1 MHLFPDVMTIRWHL
15 LPAYQRLAQTELAS
29 ARWLEQHAAQVVK
42 DGPHRTVWRV
52 TVGDLV
58 LYCKRCK
65 IWNLRAWL
73 RQWLRPAKA
82 RIEFDKSQEMRQR
95 GIPTYEPVGWGTRS
109 WLWPS
114 ESYLLTV
121 ERPNA
126 VPLDVYIEQ
135 ILPSESAARQQQLAV
150 ELGRFVA
157 LLHDQGV
164 MHNDLHPGNLLVEV
178 GVSFRFFVLDLHAIQ
193 LGLPLTDRQAQS
205 NLVVFN
211 RYFSLRST
219 ACQRMRFWRA
229 YCQAR
234 LTGTLD
240 HRTACKQIELATL
253 QSNLALWRTR
263 EKRCQREG
271 RQFRVVRGSAARG
284 YAVRDFDSDAA
295 ARLAS
300 DPDAPF
306 NASGVRLLKDSPSV
320 TVAALN
326 LGGRP
331 VVYKRFRVT
340 SWTDPLAN
348 CVRRSA
354 ALRSW
359 VMGHAMLDRQ
369 LPTPRPLLMLQRH
382 RFGMPTEGYVLFE
395 WVPGQDLH
403 THLAAVPSAGW
414 PRGLVQRLARLLAR
428 MHRSGLCHR
437 DLKASNIFYDSTT
450 DQFHILDLVG
460 MRAPGQLSKP
470 RRVRDLM
477 RLAVSV
483 GSAMRRSER
492 LRFLLAYLGDEGDWK
507 WWWRQIDRACTAKQA
522 RNARRG
528 RPLH

>member
-1 MHLFPDVMTIRWHL
+1 MHPSPELATIRWHL
-15 LPAYQRLAQTELAS
+15 LPAYQQLAQAELTS
-29 ARWLEQHAAQVVK
+29 TRWLQPPDAQVVK

-52 TVGDLV
+52 RVGDLV

-95 GIPTYEPVGWGTRS
+95 GIPTYEPVGWGRRH

-126 VPLDVYIEQ
+126 VPLDLYIEQ
-135 ILPSESAARQQQLAV
+135 ILPSESVVRQYQLAE

-157 LLHDQGV
+157 FLHDQGV
-164 MHNDLHPGNLLVEV
+164 LHHDLHPGNLLVEV
-178 GVSFRFFVLDLHAIQ
+178 GSSFRFFVLDLHAIE
-193 LGLPLTDRQAQS
+193 LGPPLTDRQAQD

-211 RYFSLRST
+211 RYFSLRT
-219 ACQRMRFWRA
+219 TLTQRLRFWRA

-240 HRTACKQIELATL
+240 PRSACKRIEARTL
-253 QSNLALWRTR
+253 RSNLALWRAR

-271 RQFRVVRGSAARG
+271 RQFYVVGGQAACG
-284 YAVRDFDSDAA
+284 YAVRDLDSALA
-295 ARLAS
+295 ARLAR

-306 NASGVRLLKDSPSV
+306 TAPDARWLKDSRSS
-320 TVAALN
+320 TVVELM
-326 LGGRP
+326 LDGRP

-340 SWTDPLAN
+340 KWTDPLAN

-359 VMGHAMLDRQ
+359 IMGHAMLDRQ
-369 LPTPRPLLMLQRH
+369 LPTPRPLLLLQRY
-382 RFGMPTEGYVLFE
+382 RWGMPAEGYVLFE
-395 WVPGQDLH
+395 RVTGQDLH
-403 THLAAVPSAGW
+403 ACIAAGW
-414 PRGLVQRLARLLAR
+414 PRGLEQRLGRLLAR
-428 MHRSGLCHR
+428 MHRSGLSHR
-437 DLKASNIFYDSTT
+437 DLKASNILFDPAKG
-450 DQFHILDLVG
+450 QFHILDLVG
-460 MRAPGQLSKP
+460 MDSPGRLSK
-470 RRVRDLM
+470 RRCIRDLM
-477 RLAVSV
+477 RLAVSLGPSV
-483 GSAMRRSER
+483 RRSVR
-492 LRFLLAYLGDEGDWK
+492 LRFLLAYLLAYLGDRSEWK
-507 WWWRQIDRACTAKQA
+507 WWWRQIDRAGTAKRN
-522 RNARRG
+522 RNARRN